1 MRNFARDS
9 APEKIRKVSKDED
22 AFVLETGPHDLI
34 EKITSEATERKSA
47 LDVALLQ
54 NNNVRKKK
62 CCLLFSYNLEP
73 RRCRGDLVHLIL
85 LNCKGHL

>member
-9 APEKIRKVSKDED
+9 APEKIRKVSKGED

-34 EKITSEATERKSA
+34 EKINSEVAERKSA

-62 CCLLFSYNLEP
+62 MLSFVQLQLRTTPLSWGFGAFNFT
-73 RRCRGDLVHLIL
+73 
-85 LNCKGHL
+85 

>member
-9 APEKIRKVSKDED
+9 APEKIRKVSKGED

-54 NNNVRKKK
+54 NNNVRKKM
-62 CCLLFSYNLEP
+62 LSFVQLQLRTTPLSWGFGAFNFT
-73 RRCRGDLVHLIL
+73 
-85 LNCKGHL
+85 